1 MTNEITADICV
12 IGGGSGGLSVA
23 AGASQMGADVVLL
36 ESGKMGGDCLNYG
49 CVPSK
54 AMIAAAHAAHAVRSA
69 GRFGIDSGE
78 PKVDFEKVHDHVH
91 GVIGAIAPHDSVE
104 RFEGMGVRVIQER
117 GRFIGR
123 NRVQAGD
130 TVITAKRVVISTGS
144 RAGVPPIP
152 GLEDVPFLTNET
164 VFDKKAAPD
173 HLIVIGGGPIGSEL
187 AQAHRRLGCKVT
199 ILEMFSVLGKD
210 DPELTEVVKNRMKAE
225 GIVMREGIKIVKVE
239 RANNGVAVIIED
251 PDTEGGGKE
260 ERIEGS
266 DLLVSAG
273 RVPNLDGLDLEAAGI
288 EYDKRGI
295 TVDARLRTTNKKVFA
310 IGDVAGGF
318 QFTHVAGYH
327 AGIVIRN
334 VLFRLPAK
342 VDYSALP
349 WVTYTD
355 PELAHVGM
363 TEAQAKE
370 KHGDIRVLRHP
381 FAENDRAQAERETD
395 GMAKV
400 ITTAKGV
407 VVGASIV
414 GPHAGEL
421 LQSWLLP
428 IQKKMKI
435 GAVAGLII
443 PYPTLGE
450 VNKRAAGSYY
460 TPKLFS
466 EKTKKIVRFLLKLG

>member
-1 MTNEITADICV
+1 MSNEITTDIVV

-36 ESGKMGGDCLNYG
+36 EKAKMGGDCLNYG

-69 GRFGIDSGE
+69 DRFGIVSGE
-78 PKVDFEKVHDHVH
+78 PVVDFEKVHDHVH

-104 RFEGMGVRVIQER
+104 RFEGLGVRVIQEH
-117 GRFIGR
+117 GKFVGP
-123 NRVQAGD
+123 NKVQAGD
-130 TVITAKRVVISTGS
+130 TVITAKRIVISTGS
-144 RAGVPPIP
+144 HAGVPPIP
-152 GLEDVPFLTNET
+152 GLQDVPFLTNET

-173 HLIVIGGGPIGSEL
+173 HLIVLGGGPIGSEL

-199 ILEMFSVLGKD
+199 ILEMFTVLGKD
-210 DPELTEVVKNRMKAE
+210 DPELTEVVKNRMLSE
-225 GIVMREGIKIVKVE
+225 GIVMREGIKVVRVE
-239 RANNGVAVIIED
+239 RADSGVAVVIED
-251 PDTEGGGKE
+251 DGTE

-273 RVPNLDGLDLEAAGI
+273 RVPNLEGLDLEAAGI
-288 EYDKRGI
+288 EYDKRGV

-310 IGDVAGGF
+310 IGDAAGSF

-334 VLFRLPAK
+334 ILFRLPAK

-363 TEAQAKE
+363 TEVQARE
-370 KHGDIRVLRHP
+370 KYGDIRVLRHS

-395 GMAKV
+395 GLAKI

-407 VVGASIV
+407 IVGASIV

-421 LQSWLLP
+421 LQSWILP

-435 GAVAGLII
+435 GAIAGIII

>member
-69 GRFGIDSGE
+69 GRFGIGAGE
-78 PKVDFEKVHDHVH
+78 PSVDFEKVHDHVH

-117 GRFIGR
+117 GRFVGPNKVR
-123 NRVQAGD
+123 AGD
-130 TVITAKRVVISTGS
+130 TVITAKRIVISTGS

-164 VFDKKAAPD
+164 VFDKKAAPA

-210 DPELTEVVKNRMKAE
+210 DPELTEVVKNRMLSE
-225 GIVMREGIKIVKVE
+225 GIVMREGIKIIRVE
-239 RANNGVAVIIED
+239 RADNGVAVIIED
-251 PDTEGGGKE
+251 DGRED
-260 ERIEGS
+260 RIEGS

-273 RVPNLDGLDLEAAGI
+273 RVPNLEGLDLEAAGI
-288 EYDKRGI
+288 DYDKRGV
-295 TVDARLRTTNKKVFA
+295 TVDARLRSTNRKVFA

-334 VLFRLPAK
+334 ALFRWPAK
-342 VDYSALP
+342 VDYSALS

-363 TEAQAKE
+363 TEAQARE
-370 KHGDIRVLRHP
+370 KHGNIRVLRHA

-395 GMAKV
+395 GLAKI
-400 ITTAKGV
+400 ITTGKGV
-407 VVGASIV
+407 IVGASIV

-421 LQSWLLP
+421 LQSWILP

-460 TPKLFS
+460 TPTLFS
-466 EKTKKIVRFLLKLG
+466 ERTKKIVRFLLRFA

>member
-1 MTNEITADICV
+1 MSNELTADILV

-23 AGASQMGADVVLL
+23 AGASQMGAEVILL
-36 ESGKMGGDCLNYG
+36 EKARMGGDCLNYG

-69 GRFGIDSGE
+69 GRFGIGANE
-78 PKVDFEKVHDHVH
+78 PSVDFEKVHDHVH

-104 RFEGMGVRVIQER
+104 RFEGLGVRVIEEH
-117 GRFIGR
+117 GKFVGR
-123 NRVQAGD
+123 NKVQAGD
-130 TVITAKRVVISTGS
+130 NVITAKRVVISTGS
-144 RAGVPPIP
+144 HAGVPPIP
-152 GLEDVPFLTNET
+152 GIDDVPFLTNET
-164 VFDKKAAPD
+164 VFDKKTAPE
-173 HLIVIGGGPIGSEL
+173 HLIVLGGGPIGSEL
-187 AQAHRRLGCKVT
+187 AQAHRRLGCRVT
-199 ILEMFSVLGKD
+199 ILEMFTVLGKD
-210 DPELTEVVKNRMKAE
+210 DPELTEVVKNRMLSE
-225 GIVMREGIKIVKVE
+225 GIAMREGIKVVRVE
-239 RANNGVAVIIED
+239 RADNGVAVVIED
-251 PDTEGGGKE
+251 DGKE

-288 EYDKRGI
+288 EYDRNGVK
-295 TVDARLRTTNKKVFA
+295 VDARLRTTNKKVFA
-310 IGDVAGGF
+310 IGDAAGGF

-334 VLFRLPAK
+334 ILFKLPAK

-363 TEAQAKE
+363 TEAQARE
-370 KHGDIRVLRHP
+370 KHADIRVLRHP
-381 FAENDRAQAERETD
+381 FAENDRAQAERNTD
-395 GMAKV
+395 GLAKI

-407 VVGASIV
+407 IVGASIV

-421 LQSWLLP
+421 LQSWILP

-435 GAVAGLII
+435 GAIAGIII

>member
-1 MTNEITADICV
+1 MLNEITADICV
-12 IGGGSGGLSVA
+12 IGGGAGGLSVA
-23 AGASQMGADVVLL
+23 AGASQLGANVVLL
-36 ESGKMGGDCLNYG
+36 ESGKMGGDCLNHG

-69 GRFGIDSGE
+69 DRFGIGAGE
-78 PKVDFEKVHDHVH
+78 PSVNFEKVHEHVRD
-91 GVIGAIAPHDSVE
+91 VIGAIAPNDSVE

-117 GRFIGR
+117 GKFVGA
-123 NRVQAGD
+123 NKVQAGG

-144 RAGVPPIP
+144 RASVPPIP
-152 GLEDVPFLTNET
+152 GMEEVPFLTNESI
-164 VFDKKAAPD
+164 FDKKVAPD

-187 AQAHRRLGCKVT
+187 AQAHRRLGCSVT
-199 ILEMFSVLGKD
+199 IIEMFSLLGRD

-225 GIVMREGIKIVKVE
+225 GILMREGSKIIGVE
-239 RANNGVAVIIED
+239 RSNRGVAVVIEED
-251 PDTEGGGKE
+251 GGE

-273 RVPNLDGLDLEAAGI
+273 REANLEGLDLEAAGI
-288 EYDKRGI
+288 DYDKHGV
-295 TVDARLRTTNKKVFA
+295 TVDNRLRTTNKRVFA
-310 IGDVAGGF
+310 IGDAAGGF
-318 QFTHVAGYH
+318 KFTHLAGYH

-334 VLFRLPAK
+334 MLFRLPAK
-342 VDYSALP
+342 VDHSALP

-363 TEAQAKE
+363 TEAQARE
-370 KHGDIRVLRHP
+370 KHGDIRVLRHS

-400 ITTAKGV
+400 ITTAKGII
-407 VVGASIV
+407 VGASIV

-421 LQSWLLP
+421 LQSWILP
-428 IQKKMKI
+428 IQRKMKI

-450 VNKRAAGSYY
+450 VSKRAAGSYY

-466 EKTKKIVRFLLKLG
+466 EKTRQIVRYLLKFG

>member
-1 MTNEITADICV
+1 MTNDITADICV

-54 AMIAAAHAAHAVRSA
+54 AMIAAARAAHAVRCA

-78 PKVDFEKVHDHVH
+78 PTVDFEKVHDHVH

-104 RFEGMGVRVIQER
+104 RFEGMGVRVIQEH
-117 GRFIGR
+117 GRFVGPD
-123 NRVQAGD
+123 RVQAGD
-130 TVITAKRVVISTGS
+130 TVITAKRIVISTGS

-164 VFDKKAAPD
+164 VFDKKSAPD

-187 AQAHRRLGCKVT
+187 AQAHRRLGCEVT

-210 DPELTEVVKNRMKAE
+210 DPELTEVVKNRMKSE
-225 GIVMREGIKIVKVE
+225 GIVMREDIKIMQVE
-239 RANNGVAVIIED
+239 RTDNGVTVVIED
-251 PDTEGGGKE
+251 GSKE
-260 ERIEGS
+260 ERVEGS

-273 RVPNLDGLDLEAAGI
+273 RVPNLDGLYLEAAGI
-288 EYDKRGI
+288 GYDKRGVI
-295 TVDARLRTTNKKVFA
+295 VDARLRTTNKKVFA

-334 VLFRLPAK
+334 ALFRLPAK
-342 VDYSALP
+342 VDYSALS

-363 TEAQAKE
+363 TEVQAKQ
-370 KHGDIRVLRHP
+370 KYGDIRVLRHS
-381 FAENDRAQAERETD
+381 FAENDRAQAELETD

-407 VVGASIV
+407 IVGASIV
-414 GPHAGEL
+414 GPNAGEL
-421 LQSWLLP
+421 LQSWILP

-466 EKTKKIVRFLLKLG
+466 EKTKKIVQFLLKLG

>member
-1 MTNEITADICV
+1 MMNEITADICV
-12 IGGGSGGLSVA
+12 IGGGAGGLSVA
-23 AGASQMGADVVLL
+23 AGASQLGANVVLL
-36 ESGKMGGDCLNYG
+36 ESGKMGGDCLNHG

-69 GRFGIDSGE
+69 DRFGIGAGE
-78 PKVDFEKVHDHVH
+78 PSVNFEKVHEHVRD
-91 GVIGAIAPHDSVE
+91 VIGAIAPNDSVE

-117 GRFIGR
+117 GKFVGA
-123 NRVQAGD
+123 NKVQAGG

-144 RAGVPPIP
+144 RASVPPIP
-152 GLEDVPFLTNET
+152 GMEEVPFLTNET
-164 VFDKKAAPD
+164 IFNKKVAPD

-187 AQAHRRLGCKVT
+187 AQAHRRLGCSVT
-199 ILEMFSVLGKD
+199 IIEMFSLLGRD

-225 GIVMREGIKIVKVE
+225 GILMREGSKIIGVE
-239 RANNGVAVIIED
+239 RSDRGVAVVIEED
-251 PDTEGGGKE
+251 GGE

-273 RVPNLDGLDLEAAGI
+273 REANLEGLDLEAAGI
-288 EYDKRGI
+288 DYDKHGV
-295 TVDARLRTTNKKVFA
+295 TVDNRLRTTNKRVFA
-310 IGDVAGGF
+310 IGDAAGGF
-318 QFTHVAGYH
+318 KFTHLAGYH

-334 VLFRLPAK
+334 MLFRLPAK
-342 VDYSALP
+342 VDHSALP

-363 TEAQAKE
+363 TEAQARE
-370 KHGDIRVLRHP
+370 KHGDIRVLRHS
-381 FAENDRAQAERETD
+381 FAENDRAQAQRETD

-400 ITTAKGV
+400 ITTAKGII
-407 VVGASIV
+407 VGASIV

-421 LQSWLLP
+421 LQSWILP
-428 IQKKMKI
+428 IQRKMKI

-450 VNKRAAGSYY
+450 VSKRAAGSYY

-466 EKTKKIVRFLLKLG
+466 EKTRQIVRYLLKFG